1 MKITLK
7 QIARE
12 AGVSQAT
19 VSRLVVNQNTGVS
32 SELEEKVTNAAK
44 KLGVELPR
52 KKLQQAVKSD
62 QTKNKVIGLLVAD
75 LPIPIFK

>member
-19 VSRLVVNQNTGVS
+19 VSRLVNQNTGVS

-52 KKLQQAVKSD
+52 KSSAVKSD
-62 QTKNKVIGLLVAD
+62 QTKNKV
-75 LPIPIFK
+75 